1 MIFINRDYYKDPEK
15 YISFLHFNKRN
26 KFEKRAID
34 LVIEEEIKEKRKVI
48 VSPIKEHYDIK
59 SIGNDIRYIEVKAHR
74 KPSSLI
80 KMSISQFNF
89 AKKKGNEYWIYIVSN
104 IYKNPKIIKIQNPI
118 ENMRIIK
125 ERREGGCVKIY
136 LKKKSDVND
145 SFK

>member
-15 YISFLHFNKRN
+15 YISSLHFNKRN

>member
-59 SIGNDIRYIEVKAHR
+59 SIGSDIRYIEVKGHR
-74 KPSSLI
+74 KPTFHIELSS
-80 KMSISQFNF
+80 SQFNL
-89 AKKKGNEYWIYIVSN
+89 AKEMKEKFWIYLICN
-104 IYKNPKIIKIQNPI
+104 INKKPKIFEIQNPI
-118 ENMRIIK
+118 ENLLFIK
-125 ERREGGCVKIY
+125 AKN
-136 LKKKSDVND
+136 KKLFSKKGKYKWKR
-145 SFK
+145 FLMKK